1 MQRETLAS
9 RPGSNSLPADAV
21 RLPTDANNAKA
32 ELRAQ
37 LRAALRDVSPA
48 ARAESSAA
56 LCARVIAS
64 SVWQSARAVLLFF
77 PVASEPDIS
86 PLLAAALA
94 ENKVLAL
101 PRFNCALGSYEA
113 VRVTDPARELVTGP
127 FQVRE
132 PAAHCVVLD
141 RKPLDLALVPGLGF
155 DARGGR
161 LGRGKGHY
169 DRLLAG
175 FTGGKLGVA
184 FDCQLVPTV
193 PREPHDIALD
203 AIVTPTRWLD
213 ARAS

>member
-1 MQRETLAS
+1 VHVQVHS
-9 RPGSNSLPADAV
+9 SADH
-21 RLPTDANNAKA
+21 AKA

-37 LRAALRDVSPA
+37 LRAALRDLSPA
-48 ARAESSAA
+48 VRAENSAA

-64 SVWQSARAVLLFF
+64 SVWQAARAVLLFF

-86 PLLAAALA
+86 PLLAAALT
-94 ENKVLAL
+94 ENKLLAL
-101 PRFNCALGSYEA
+101 PRFNAALGAYET
-113 VRVTDPARELVTGP
+113 VRVTDPARELVPGP

-175 FTGGKLGVA
+175 FTGSKLGVT
-184 FDCQLVPTV
+184 FDCQLVPAV

-203 AIVTPTRWLD
+203 AVVTPTRWLD
-213 ARAS
+213 AMQS